1 MRADVPGGV
10 NRRTVAAL
18 ALAIAVMVGAC
29 QQPADDV
36 ATTMVSGLVLA
47 GPTCPVVRDPPDP
60 ACEDRPVAGAEI
72 IAVDAHGQEIAR
84 ASTDAEGGFTLALPA
99 GEYQLVPQP
108 VEGLL
113 GTASPTAIVVVD
125 GAPLDPVTIVYDT
138 GIR

>member
-1 MRADVPGGV
+1 M
-10 NRRTVAAL
+10 NRLTVVLLLTIAAV
-18 ALAIAVMVGAC
+18 AVAC
-29 QQPADDV
+29 QEPAEAV
-36 ATTMVSGLVLA
+36 PTTTLSGIVLA

-72 IAVDAHGQEIAR
+72 VALDAEGQEVAR
-84 ASTDAEGGFTLALPA
+84 ASSDANGGFTLALPA

-113 GTASPTAIVVVD
+113 GTAPPASIVVGD
-125 GAPLDPVTIVYDT
+125 GEPPDPVTIVYDT

>member
-1 MRADVPGGV
+1 M
-10 NRRTVAAL
+10 AAL
-18 ALAIAVMVGAC
+18 AVAC
-29 QQPADDV
+29 QQPADGV
-36 ATTMVSGLVLA
+36 QPTMVTGIVLA

-72 IAVDAHGQEIAR
+72 VAVDAQGQEVAR
-84 ASTDAEGGFTLALPA
+84 ASSDAEGGFSLALAA

-113 GTASPTAIVVVD
+113 GTASPTAIVVVE
-125 GAPLDPVTIVYDT
+125 GAPPEPVTIVYDT